1 IVVTMPQTQQ
11 ISPRKLLEC
20 IWRAIPV
27 ANEGSAKSHDTLKC
41 SIACGFRESHR
52 SLLLASVHG
61 GMPDVRSPMRVGVNM
76 RKLISFA
83 LTIFAFVII
92 PTVASAETFEKKN
105 FNYSEWTKGRFS
117 EAVTLI
123 GPGKMIF
130 LAGVGSEDENGKG
143 GDI

>member
-1 IVVTMPQTQQ
+1 MRRNLFLACAMLMIVVTMPQSQHVR
-11 ISPRKLLEC
+11 PRKLLEC

-52 SLLLASVHG
+52 SLLLASVQTLNG

-83 LTIFAFVII
+83 
-92 PTVASAETFEKKN
+92 
-105 FNYSEWTKGRFS
+105 
-117 EAVTLI
+117 
-123 GPGKMIF
+123 
-130 LAGVGSEDENGKG
+130 
-143 GDI
+143 